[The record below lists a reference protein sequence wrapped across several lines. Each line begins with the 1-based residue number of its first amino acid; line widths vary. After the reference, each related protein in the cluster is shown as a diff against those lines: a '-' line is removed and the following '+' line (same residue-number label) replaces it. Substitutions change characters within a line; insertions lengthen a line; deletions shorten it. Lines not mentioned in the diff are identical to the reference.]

1 MTGGWVLAT
10 NFIVIP
16 SNLQQP
22 LVDRNSATRSLGLAI
37 LVSTVLAL
45 LVLETTSKGRKN
57 KYINVCQLM

>member
-22 LVDRNSATRSLGLAI
+22 LVDRNSATSSLGLAI

-45 LVLETTSKGRKN
+45 LVLETKEERTN
-57 KYINVCQLM
+57 I